1 MSALRRLVLRV
12 INGFRP
18 GRAEDEL
25 ARETAAHLALLEDDL
40 RRRGLSPEEARL
52 AARRTFGGVEQTK
65 DRHRDARS
73 FVWLDDARRD
83 VLYAVRTLRKTPGFT
98 AAAVLT
104 LALGIGANVT
114 IFTLLDAVV
123 FKPLPVPAAGE
134 LVTLYE
140 NGPEGIPDSSG
151 GSGRFLRF
159 SYPRFERLE
168 QALGPLGSM
177 AAVTRSSLFIVRL
190 PSAAAAQFHYVQLAS
205 GGYFQTLGV
214 SAARGRLW
222 TADEA
227 RQDRV
232 SPVAVISDGFWRR
245 MMGGSDAAIGQTLIV
260 NGVSV
265 TVVGITPPGFS
276 GMWTDRDAD
285 LWLPIALQ
293 PALHYQNN
301 SSSYGTYPDDEPW
314 LAEDRV
320 AWVNLVARVATS
332 NQPQAIARLQAAN
345 RQGLTSLVQPFGNP
359 KNRTEMLAHTLVVE
373 PFSRGFSGLRAR
385 FSDALFALTAMV
397 AVVLLV
403 TCANI
408 ANLLL
413 ARAVGRARDLAIRI
427 SLGASN
433 GRLIRQCLAESL
445 TLAAAGGAAGALFA
459 RWASGFLA
467 HQVLGTSSE
476 LPTVFSPDLRV
487 LLFAAGLSLA
497 TALVFGLAPALRAI
511 QVGQIAAAANQRQGV
526 SHVAARG
533 MQSLVV
539 GQLALSV
546 VVVFAAILLGRTL
559 INFTRIET
567 GFAGDQ
573 LVTASFDPITS
584 GYVSEQY
591 APLAHRLVEAVR
603 TVPGVRSVSASRCG
617 LVAGCSTSSSV
628 HLEGAEAGISSN
640 MNWVSPGYFLTTG
653 IPLVAGREF
662 DERDNEHG
670 ARVAIVNES
679 IAWRYFPGQNPIG
692 RRMGSSLGIAQGM
705 VVGTPPQLDTEIVGV
720 ARDAHTQTLHEP
732 PVPMVYFPI
741 DQRPAARNT
750 AITNLDV
757 RVAGDPRQVIADVRT
772 TIRRV
777 EPALLLLD
785 VGLMSARLERDLSR
799 ERVVAYLAF
808 SFGLLTLFLASLGLY
823 GVLSYGV
830 TRRTQEI
837 GVRMALGA
845 RRGEVMASVLR
856 QSLRLTIAGI
866 ALGLVG
872 AAAVSRYLSGM
883 LFEVAPLDPVAF
895 LAVGAIFV
903 LVMTLAAFL
912 PARRATNVDPLV
924 ALRCE

>member
-1 MSALRRLVLRV
+1 MSRWSRFFLRLSNVV
-12 INGFRP
+12 WHT
-18 GRAEDEL
+18 RAEPEL
-25 ARETAAHLALLEDDL
+25 AREITSHLTLLQDDFQ
-40 RRRGLSPEEARL
+40 RRGLTADEARV
-52 AARRTFGGVEQTK
+52 AARRAFGGVEQTK
-65 DRHRDARS
+65 ERHRDARS

-83 VLYAVRTLRKTPGFT
+83 VLYAARTLRKTPGFT
-98 AAAVLT
+98 ATAVLT

-140 NGPEGIPDSSG
+140 NGPEGTPDSTG
-151 GSGRFLRF
+151 GSGRFLLF

-168 QALGPLGSM
+168 QTLGPLGSM
-177 AAVTRSSLFIVRL
+177 AAVTRSALFNVRV
-190 PSAAAAQFHYVQLAS
+190 PGAATAQFHYVQLAS
-205 GGYFQTLGV
+205 GRYFQTLGV

-222 TADEA
+222 TADDA
-227 RQDRV
+227 RLDRV
-232 SPVAVISDGFWRR
+232 SPVAVISDGFWKR
-245 MMGGSDAAIGQTLIV
+245 MMGGSGAAIGQSLIV
-260 NGVSV
+260 NGVTV
-265 TVVGITPPGFS
+265 TVVGITPPGFG
-276 GMWTDRDAD
+276 GMWTDREAD
-285 LWLPIALQ
+285 VWLPIALQ

-301 SSSYGTYPDDEPW
+301 SSSYGRFEGDSSW
-314 LAEDRV
+314 LAQDLV
-320 AWVNLVARVATS
+320 SWVNVVARVAAPG
-332 NQPQAIARLQAAN
+332 QPQAIARLKAAN
-345 RQGLTSLVQPFGNP
+345 QQGLEALAQTFENP

-373 PFSRGFSGLRAR
+373 SLARGFSGLRAR
-385 FSDALFALTAMV
+385 FSHALFALTAMV

-433 GRLIRQCLAESL
+433 GRLVRQCLAESL
-445 TLAAAGGAAGALFA
+445 TLALAGGAGGVWFAG
-459 RWASGFLA
+459 WASGFLA
-467 HQVLGTSSE
+467 HQVLATSSP
-476 LPTVFSPDLRV
+476 LPTVFSPDTRV
-487 LLFAAGLSLA
+487 LMFATGLSLA

-511 QVGQIAAAANQRQGV
+511 QVGRIAAAANQRQGV
-526 SHVAARG
+526 SQVAARG

-559 INFTRIET
+559 INLTRIET
-567 GFAGDQ
+567 GFASDQ

-584 GYVSEQY
+584 GYVSEPY
-591 APLAHRLVEAVR
+591 APLAHRLVAAVR
-603 TVPGVRSVSASRCG
+603 AVPGVRSVSASRCG
-617 LVAGCSTSSSV
+617 LVAGCSSSSSV
-628 HLEGAEAGISSN
+628 HMEGAEAVVSSN
-640 MNWVSPGYFLTTG
+640 MNWVSPAYFLTTG

-662 DERDNEHG
+662 DERDSQHA

-679 IAWRYFPGQNPIG
+679 IARRYFPGQNPIG
-692 RRMGSSLGIAQGM
+692 RRIGSA
-705 VVGTPPQLDTEIVGV
+705 QLDTEIVGV

-732 PVPMVYFPI
+732 PVPMVYYPI
-741 DQRPAARNT
+741 DQRPAARYT
-750 AITNLDV
+750 TITNLDV

-772 TIRRV
+772 AIRGS
-777 EPALLLLD
+777 EPGLLLID
-785 VGLMSARLERDLSR
+785 VGLMSARVARDLSR

-808 SFGLLTLFLASLGLY
+808 SFGLLTLLLASLGLY

-845 RRGEVMASVLR
+845 RRAEVMGSVLR

-866 ALGLVG
+866 ALGLAG

-895 LAVGAIFV
+895 LAVGGTFG
-903 LVMTLAAFL
+903 LVMTLAAYV
-912 PARRATNVDPLV
+912 PARRATRVDPLV

>member
-1 MSALRRLVLRV
+1 LGALRRLVLRA
-12 INGFRP
+12 INSLRP

-25 ARETAAHLALLEDDL
+25 ARETTAHLALLEDEF
-40 RRRGLSPEEARL
+40 RRRGRSPEEARL
-52 AARRTFGGVEQTK
+52 AARRAFGGVEQTK
-65 DRHRDARS
+65 DRQRDARS
-73 FVWLDDARRD
+73 FVWLGDARRD
-83 VLYAVRTLRKTPGFT
+83 VLYAARTLRKTPGFT

-123 FKPLPVPAAGE
+123 FKPLPVSAAGE
-134 LVTLYE
+134 LLTLYE

-159 SYPRFERLE
+159 SFPRFERLE

-177 AAVTRSSLFIVRL
+177 AAVTRSALFTVRL
-190 PSAAAAQFHYVQLAS
+190 PGAGGAQFNDVQLAS
-205 GGYFQTLGV
+205 GRYFQTMGV

-222 TADEA
+222 SAEDV
-227 RQDRV
+227 RPGRP
-232 SPVAVISDGFWRR
+232 SPVAVISDRFWRR
-245 MMGGSDAAIGQTLIV
+245 ALGGDEAAIGQPLLV
-260 NGVSV
+260 NGVTV

-285 LWLPIALQ
+285 MWLPIGLQ
-293 PALHYQNN
+293 PALQYQNN
-301 SSSYGTYPDDEPW
+301 SSSYGAYPDDEPW
-314 LAEDRV
+314 LAEDLV
-320 AWVNLVARVATS
+320 AWVNLVARVPAS
-332 NQPQAIARLQAAN
+332 NRPQAIARLQAAN
-345 RQGLTSLVQPFGNP
+345 LRGLAALAQRIGNP
-359 KNRTEMLAHTLVVE
+359 KDRTEMLAHTLAVE

-397 AVVLLV
+397 AVVLFV

-413 ARAVGRARDLAIRI
+413 ARAVGHARDLAIRI

-433 GRLIRQCLAESL
+433 GRLVRQCLAESL
-445 TLAAAGGAAGALFA
+445 TLAAAGGAGGVLVAG
-459 RWASGFLA
+459 WASGFLA
-467 HQVLGTSSE
+467 HQVLDTSSE
-476 LPTVFSPDLRV
+476 LPAVFSPDTRV
-487 LLFAAGLSLA
+487 LLFAAGLSMA
-497 TALVFGLAPALRAI
+497 TALVFGLAPAIRAI
-511 QVGQIAAAANQRQGV
+511 QVGRVAAAANQRQGV
-526 SHVAARG
+526 TRVAARG

-539 GQLALSV
+539 GQLALSAI
-546 VVVFAAILLGRTL
+546 VVFAAILLGRTL
-559 INFTRIET
+559 TNFTRIEP
-567 GFAGDQ
+567 GFSVDQ

-584 GYVSEQY
+584 GYVSDQY
-591 APLAHRLVEAVR
+591 APLAHRLVAAVR
-603 TVPGVRSVSASRCG
+603 GVPGVRSVAASRCG
-617 LVAGCSTSSSV
+617 LVAGCSTSSSL
-628 HLEGAEAGISSN
+628 HLEGGEAAVSSN

-653 IPLVAGREF
+653 IALVAGREF
-662 DERDNEHG
+662 DERDGDHG

-679 IAWRYFPGQNPIG
+679 FARRYFPGQHAIG
-692 RRMGSSLGIAQGM
+692 RRIGSR
-705 VVGTPPQLDTEIVGV
+705 QLDTEIVGI

-757 RVAGDPRQVIADVRT
+757 RVEGDARQAIAGVRAA
-772 TIRRV
+772 IRRSD
-777 EPALLLLD
+777 PGLLLMD
-785 VGLMSARLERDLSR
+785 VGLMSRRLERDLSR

-808 SFGLLTLFLASLGLY
+808 SFGLLALFLASLGLY

-830 TRRTQEI
+830 TRRTHEI

-845 RRGEVMASVLR
+845 RRAEVMGSVLR
-856 QSLRLTIAGI
+856 QSLRLTMAGI
-866 ALGLVG
+866 ALGLAG
-872 AAAVSRYLSGM
+872 AAAVSRSLSGM
-883 LFEVAPLDPVAF
+883 LFDVAPRDPMAFVAVAAT
-895 LAVGAIFV
+895 LV

-912 PARRATNVDPLV
+912 PARRATTVDPLV

>member
-1 MSALRRLVLRV
+1 MGALRRLVLRV
-12 INGFRP
+12 NNGFRP
-18 GRAEDEL
+18 GWAEDEL
-25 ARETAAHLALLEDDL
+25 ARETAAHLALLEDDF
-40 RRRGLSPEEARL
+40 RRRGLSSGEARL

-83 VLYAVRTLRKTPGFT
+83 VLYAARTLRKTPGFT

-190 PSAAAAQFHYVQLAS
+190 PGQAAAQFHYVQLAS
-205 GGYFQTLGV
+205 GRYFQTLGV

-227 RQDRV
+227 HQDRV
-232 SPVAVISDGFWRR
+232 SPVAVISDGFWKR
-245 MMGGSDAAIGQTLIV
+245 MMSGSDAAIGQTLIV

-301 SSSYGTYPDDEPW
+301 SSSYGRYSDDEPW
-314 LAEDRV
+314 LAEDLV
-320 AWVNLVARVATS
+320 AWVNLVARVTAP
-332 NQPQAIARLQAAN
+332 NQPQAVARLQAAN
-345 RQGLTSLVQPFGNP
+345 QQGLAALAQRFGNP
-359 KNRTEMLAHTLVVE
+359 KDRTEMVAHTLVME
-373 PFSRGFSGLRAR
+373 RFSRGFSGLRAR
-385 FSDALFALTAMV
+385 FSDALFALTALV

-413 ARAVGRARDLAIRI
+413 ARAVGRARELAIRI
-427 SLGASN
+427 SLGAST
-433 GRLIRQCLAESL
+433 GRLVRQCLAESL
-445 TLAAAGGAAGALFA
+445 TLAAAGGAGGTLFA

-487 LLFAAGLSLA
+487 LLFATGLSLA
-497 TALVFGLAPALRAI
+497 TALVFGLVPALRAI
-511 QVGQIAAAANQRQGV
+511 QVVRITAAANQRQGV

-546 VVVFAAILLGRTL
+546 VVVFAAVLLGRTL
-559 INFTRIET
+559 INFTRIDT

-584 GYVSEQY
+584 GYVSDQY

-603 TVPGVRSVSASRCG
+603 AVPGVRSVSASRCG

-628 HLEGAEAGISSN
+628 RLEGAESAISSN

-662 DERDNEHG
+662 DERDSEHG

-679 IAWRYFPGQNPIG
+679 IARRYLPGQNPIG
-692 RRMGSSLGIAQGM
+692 RRMGSFLGQS
-705 VVGTPPQLDTEIVGV
+705 PQLDTEIVGV

-757 RVAGDPRQVIADVRT
+757 RVAGDLRQVTADVGT
-772 TIRRV
+772 AIRRA

-808 SFGLLTLFLASLGLY
+808 SFGLLTLILASLGLY

-830 TRRTQEI
+830 MRRTQEI

-866 ALGLVG
+866 ALGLAG

-895 LAVGAIFV
+895 LAVGTTFV

>member
-1 MSALRRLVLRV
+1 MGALRRLVLRV
-12 INGFRP
+12 INGFSP
-18 GRAEDEL
+18 GRAEEEL
-25 ARETAAHLALLEDDL
+25 TRETAAHLALLEDDF
-40 RRRGLSPEEARL
+40 RRRGLSPEDARL
-52 AARRTFGGVEQTK
+52 AALRTFGGVEQTK

-83 VLYAVRTLRKTPGFT
+83 VLYAARTLSKTPGFT
-98 AAAVLT
+98 ASAVLT

-190 PSAAAAQFHYVQLAS
+190 PGAAAAQFHYVQLAS
-205 GGYFQTLGV
+205 GRYFQTLGV

-222 TADEA
+222 TADDV
-227 RQDRV
+227 RPDRV
-232 SPVAVISDGFWRR
+232 SPVAVISDGFWKR

-260 NGVSV
+260 NGVNV
-265 TVVGITPPGFS
+265 TVVGMTPPGFS

-301 SSSYGTYPDDEPW
+301 SSSYGRYSDDEPW
-314 LAEDRV
+314 LAEDLV
-320 AWVNLVARVATS
+320 AWVNLVARVAAP
-332 NQPQAIARLQAAN
+332 NQPQAIARLQATN
-345 RQGLTSLVQPFGNP
+345 QQGLAALVQTFGNP
-359 KNRTEMLAHTLVVE
+359 KDRTEMLAHTLVVE

-397 AVVLLV
+397 GVVLLV

-433 GRLIRQCLAESL
+433 GRLVRQCLAESL
-445 TLAAAGGAAGALFA
+445 TLAAAGGAGGALFA

-476 LPTVFSPDLRV
+476 LPTVFLPDLRV
-487 LLFAAGLSLA
+487 LLFATGLSLA

-511 QVGQIAAAANQRQGV
+511 QVGRIAAAANQRRGV

-533 MQSLVV
+533 MQLLVV

-591 APLAHRLVEAVR
+591 APLAHRLVEAAR

-628 HLEGAEAGISSN
+628 HLEGAEAAISSN

-662 DERDNEHG
+662 DERDSEHG

-679 IAWRYFPGQNPIG
+679 IARRYFPGQNPIG
-692 RRMGSSLGIAQGM
+692 RRMGS
-705 VVGTPPQLDTEIVGV
+705 PQLDTEIVGV

-772 TIRRV
+772 AIRLSD
-777 EPALLLLD
+777 PGLLLID
-785 VGLMSARLERDLSR
+785 VGLMSARVERDLSR

-866 ALGLVG
+866 ALGLAG
-872 AAAVSRYLSGM
+872 AAAVSRSLSGM
-883 LFEVAPLDPVAF
+883 LFEVTPLDPVAF
-895 LAVGAIFV
+895 LAVGATFV

>member
-1 MSALRRLVLRV
+1 MGALRRFVLRV

-25 ARETAAHLALLEDDL
+25 ARETAAHLALLEDDF
-40 RRRGLSPEEARL
+40 RRRGLSPDDARL

-83 VLYAVRTLRKTPGFT
+83 VLYAARTLRKTPGFT

-151 GSGRFLRF
+151 GSGRFLHF

-190 PSAAAAQFHYVQLAS
+190 PGAAAAQFHYVQLAS
-205 GGYFQTLGV
+205 GRYFQTLGV

-222 TADEA
+222 TADDV
-227 RQDRV
+227 RPDRV
-232 SPVAVISDGFWRR
+232 SPVAVISDGFWKR

-260 NGVSV
+260 NGVNV

-301 SSSYGTYPDDEPW
+301 SSSYGRYADDEPW
-314 LAEDRV
+314 LAEDLV
-320 AWVNLVARVATS
+320 AWVNLVARVAAPK
-332 NQPQAIARLQAAN
+332 QPQAIARLQAAN
-345 RQGLTSLVQPFGNP
+345 QQGLAALVKTFRNP
-359 KNRTEMLAHTLVVE
+359 KNRAEMLAHTLVVE

-385 FSDALFALTAMV
+385 FSGALFALTAMV
-397 AVVLLV
+397 AVVLIV

-433 GRLIRQCLAESL
+433 GRLVRQCLAESL
-445 TLAAAGGAAGALFA
+445 TLAAAGGAGGALFA

-467 HQVLGTSSE
+467 HQVLGTSSD

-487 LLFAAGLSLA
+487 LLFATGLSLA
-497 TALVFGLAPALRAI
+497 TALVFGLVPALRAI
-511 QVGQIAAAANQRQGV
+511 QVGRIAAAANQRQGV
-526 SHVAARG
+526 SHVAAKG

-603 TVPGVRSVSASRCG
+603 TAPGVRSVSASRCG
-617 LVAGCSTSSSV
+617 LLAGCSTSSPV
-628 HLEGAEAGISSN
+628 HLEGAEAAISPN

-653 IPLVAGREF
+653 IPLVVGREF
-662 DERDNEHG
+662 DERDSEHG

-679 IAWRYFPGQNPIG
+679 IARRYFPGQNPIG
-692 RRMGSSLGIAQGM
+692 RRLGS
-705 VVGTPPQLDTEIVGV
+705 PQLDTEIVGV

-772 TIRRV
+772 AIRRS
-777 EPALLLLD
+777 EPGLLLLD
-785 VGLMSARLERDLSR
+785 VGLMSARVARDLSR

-866 ALGLVG
+866 ALGLAG
-872 AAAVSRYLSGM
+872 AAAVSRSLSGM
-883 LFEVAPLDPVAF
+883 LFEVAPLDPMAF
-895 LAVGAIFV
+895 VAVGATFV

>member
-1 MSALRRLVLRV
+1 MVRRFLLRLV
-12 INGFRP
+12 NAFRP
-18 GRAEDEL
+18 YRAEAGL
-25 ARETAAHLALLEDDL
+25 AREVAAHLALLEDDF
-40 RRRGLSPEEARL
+40 RRRGLSPDDARL
-52 AARRTFGGVEQTK
+52 AARRMFGGVEQAK

-83 VLYAVRTLRKTPGFT
+83 VLYAARTLRQTPGFT

-151 GSGRFLRF
+151 GSGRFLHF

-168 QALGPLGSM
+168 RALGPLGSM

-190 PSAAAAQFHYVQLAS
+190 PGAAAAQFHYVQLAS

-214 SAARGRLW
+214 SAAHGRLW
-222 TADEA
+222 SADEA
-227 RQDRV
+227 RPDRV
-232 SPVAVISDGFWRR
+232 SPVAVISDGFWKR

-260 NGVSV
+260 NGVNV

-276 GMWTDRDAD
+276 GTWTDRDAD

-301 SSSYGTYPDDEPW
+301 SSSYGSYSDDEPW
-314 LAEDRV
+314 LGEDLV
-320 AWVNLVARVATS
+320 AWVNLVARIAAP

-345 RQGLTSLVQPFGNP
+345 QQGLAALAQTFRNP

-385 FSDALFALTAMV
+385 FSDVLFALTAMV

-433 GRLIRQCLAESL
+433 GRLVRQCLAESL
-445 TLAAAGGAAGALFA
+445 TLAAAGGAGGALFA

-487 LLFAAGLSLA
+487 LLFATGLSLA

-511 QVGQIAAAANQRQGV
+511 QVGRIAAAANQRQGV

-567 GFAGDQ
+567 GFAGEQ

-617 LVAGCSTSSSV
+617 LVAGCSTSGPV
-628 HLEGAEAGISSN
+628 HLEGAEAAISSN

-662 DERDNEHG
+662 DERDSERG

-679 IAWRYFPGQNPIG
+679 IARRYFPGQNPIG
-692 RRMGSSLGIAQGM
+692 RRMGS
-705 VVGTPPQLDTEIVGV
+705 PQLDTEIVGI

-757 RVAGDPRQVIADVRT
+757 RVAGDPRQVVADVRT
-772 TIRRV
+772 AIRRSD
-777 EPALLLLD
+777 PGLLLLD
-785 VGLMSARLERDLSR
+785 VGLMSARVERDLSR

-808 SFGLLTLFLASLGLY
+808 SFGLLALFLASMGLY

-866 ALGLVG
+866 ALGLAG
-872 AAAVSRYLSGM
+872 AAAASRSLSGM

-895 LAVGAIFV
+895 LAVGATFV
-903 LVMTLAAFL
+903 VVMTLAAFL
-912 PARRATNVDPLV
+912 PARRATTVDPLV

>member
-1 MSALRRLVLRV
+1 MGALRRLVLRV

-25 ARETAAHLALLEDDL
+25 ARETAAHLALLEDDF
-40 RRRGLSPEEARL
+40 RRRGLSPEDARL

-83 VLYAVRTLRKTPGFT
+83 VLYAARTLRKTPGFT

-177 AAVTRSSLFIVRL
+177 AAVTRSSLFVVRL
-190 PSAAAAQFHYVQLAS
+190 PGAAAAQFHYVQLAS
-205 GGYFQTLGV
+205 GRYFQTLGV

-227 RQDRV
+227 RPDGV
-232 SPVAVISDGFWRR
+232 SPVAVISDGFWKR
-245 MMGGSDAAIGQTLIV
+245 MMGGSDAVIGQTVVV
-260 NGVSV
+260 NGLSV

-276 GMWTDRDAD
+276 GIWTDRDAD
-285 LWLPIALQ
+285 LWLPAALQ

-301 SSSYGTYPDDEPW
+301 SSSYGRYSDDEPW
-314 LAEDRV
+314 LAEDLV
-320 AWVNLVARVATS
+320 AWVNLVARVAAP
-332 NQPQAIARLQAAN
+332 NQPQATARLQATN
-345 RQGLTSLVQPFGNP
+345 QQGLAALAQRFGNP
-359 KNRTEMLAHTLVVE
+359 KDRTEMLAHTLVIE
-373 PFSRGFSGLRAR
+373 RFSRGFSGLRAR

-403 TCANI
+403 ACANV

-413 ARAVGRARDLAIRI
+413 ARAVGRARDLAVRI

-433 GRLIRQCLAESL
+433 GRLVRQCLAESL
-445 TLAAAGGAAGALFA
+445 TLAAAGGAGGALFA

-487 LLFAAGLSLA
+487 LLFATGLSLA
-497 TALVFGLAPALRAI
+497 TALVFGLAPALHAI
-511 QVGQIAAAANQRQGV
+511 QVGRIAAAANQRQGV

-591 APLAHRLVEAVR
+591 APLAHRLVAAVR

-628 HLEGAEAGISSN
+628 HLEGAEATVSSN

-662 DERDNEHG
+662 DERDSKHG

-679 IAWRYFPGQNPIG
+679 IARRYFPGQNPIG
-692 RRMGSSLGIAQGM
+692 RRMGS
-705 VVGTPPQLDTEIVGV
+705 PQLDTEIVGV

-772 TIRRV
+772 AIRRS
-777 EPALLLLD
+777 EPGLLLID

-845 RRGEVMASVLR
+845 RRGEVMGSVLR

-866 ALGLVG
+866 ALGLAG
-872 AAAVSRYLSGM
+872 AAAVSRSLSGM

-895 LAVGAIFV
+895 LAVGATFV

-912 PARRATNVDPLV
+912 PARRATKVDPLV